1 MIHAFDLIIFYLT
14 VSLFVEVF
22 ELYLEFLKRKLHF
35 YCCVFLTELSNS
47 PIFFSIFLDDTVD
60 RSLFFMDGIDPTHK
74 SNRSIK
80 TGLTFVLCIF
90 FEIPENMM

>member
-22 ELYLEFLKRKLHF
+22 ELYSEFLKRKLHF
-35 YCCVFLTELSNS
+35 YYCVFFTELSNS
-47 PIFFSIFLDDTVD
+47 LIFPPNLSDDTVD
-60 RSLFFMDGIDPTHK
+60 RSLFFMDGIDPTPK

-80 TGLTFVLCIF
+80 TSLTFVLCIF
-90 FEIPENMM
+90 FSNS